1 MGVCSNN
8 YRLLMNTKAKASAFS
23 LAAIVI
29 ASNLLVSIAAPAPNT
44 LTDAEKSAGWKLLFD
59 GKSTSGWRGYK
70 MDKMPAGW
78 SVIDGALVR
87 VKGGEG
93 GKGAGG
99 GDDIVTT
106 EDFENFDLQLEY
118 KTVANGNSGVLYHVS
133 EEPITAWHYA
143 PEVQILDN
151 SAHPNRSKLELAA
164 ACYDLY
170 SPSRDTS
177 KPPGQWNHLR
187 ILVDGSHVEHWLN
200 GEKVVQYELWSEDW
214 KQRVAKSKHKDR
226 PKFGTFKKGPIA
238 LQDHTDRLEFRNIK
252 IRVLPAKEQ
261 K

>member
-1 MGVCSNN
+1 
-8 YRLLMNTKAKASAFS
+8 MNTKALPLCLPALLLASHLLS
-23 LAAIVI
+23 LT
-29 ASNLLVSIAAPAPNT
+29 AAPPPNT
-44 LTDAEKSAGWKLLFD
+44 LTETEKKAGWKLLFD
-59 GKSTSGWRGYK
+59 GKTTTGWRGYK
-70 MDKMPAGW
+70 MDKMPPGW

-87 VKGGEG
+87 VAGGAG

-106 EDFENFDLQLEY
+106 EEYESFDLQLEY

-143 PEVQILDN
+143 PEVQLLDN
-151 SAHPNRSKLELAA
+151 SAHPTRSKLELAA
-164 ACYDLY
+164 ACYDVY
-170 SPSRDTS
+170 APSKDTT
-177 KPPGQWNHLR
+177 KPPGQWNHMR
-187 ILVDGSHVEHWLN
+187 ILVEGPHVEHWLN
-200 GEKVVQYELWSEDW
+200 GEKVTEYELWSDDW

-252 IRVLPAKEQ
+252 IRVLPSKEQ

>member
-1 MGVCSNN
+1 
-8 YRLLMNTKAKASAFS
+8 MNMS
-23 LAAIVI
+23 LRIHLALTAA
-29 ASNLLVSIAAPAPNT
+29 LLVLRATFVSGALTANT
-44 LTDAEKSAGWKLLFD
+44 LTDDECKAGWKLLFD
-59 GKSTSGWRGYK
+59 GKTTTGWRGYK
-70 MDKMPAGW
+70 MEKMPPGW
-78 SVIDGALVR
+78 SVIDGTLVR

-106 EDFENFDLQLEY
+106 EEFENFEVQLEY
-118 KTVANGNSGVLYHVS
+118 KTVPNGNSGVLYHVS

-151 SAHPNRSKLELAA
+151 TAHKTRDKRQLAG

-170 SPSRDTS
+170 APSKDTTR
-177 KPPGQWNHLR
+177 PLGEWNHMR
-187 ILVDGSHVEHWLN
+187 ILVDGAHVEHWLN
-200 GEKVVQYELWSEDW
+200 GEKVVEYELWSDDW
-214 KQRVAKSKHKDR
+214 KERVAKSKHKDK

-252 IRVLPAKEQ
+252 IRVLPSKE
-261 K
+261 KS